1 MARRYSVSLRK
12 GVSFWGV
19 IMTLVKF
26 LIAMYAGGLV
36 IDAIVSTVN
45 FSGDAFE
52 EGFNLLGITQ
62 ADTASAATISTTGL
76 IGVASVLAAVFV
88 VMKFVRVKRV

>member
-1 MARRYSVSLRK
+1 MARRYKVSLRK

-36 IDAIVSTVN
+36 IDAIIASVN
-45 FSGDAFE
+45 FSGGAFE

-62 ADTASAATISTTGL
+62 TNSTSAATISTTGL

-88 VMKFVRVKRV
+88 VMKFVQVKRV